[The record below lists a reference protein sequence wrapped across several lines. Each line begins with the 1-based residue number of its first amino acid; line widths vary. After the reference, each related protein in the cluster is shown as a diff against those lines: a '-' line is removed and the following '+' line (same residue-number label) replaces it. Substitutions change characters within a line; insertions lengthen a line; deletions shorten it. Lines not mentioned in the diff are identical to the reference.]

1 MISRYLAFGSLMES
15 DIAFPDLALGGEGDV
30 RWRVSRV
37 GALAPMHEPRELGR
51 ETIYDSVA
59 ATLYAHRDG
68 HRIVVD
74 DTGSFDLQA
83 DGRIFVA
90 PLATASEAFI
100 RAHILGRVLA
110 TALHTDGWLPLHA
123 SAVLTRE
130 GVVAFLGPKGMGK
143 SSLAAAMVAA
153 GARLV
158 TDDTLPCQAS
168 MPPRA
173 WPGIQALRVR
183 EDVREALALQSGDPL
198 DVDSRRFLVQL
209 GPERRSQ
216 KPEPLAAL
224 FLLAPAEDDS
234 RAEAAVR
241 TPFAPVLGAAAITA
255 HVKSGAMFGPAAAPA
270 MLARAAQ
277 MVHLVPVNQ
286 LSIVRDLARL
296 PKVAQTVLDW
306 YGGPPQ

>member
-1 MISRYLAFGSLMES
+1 VTSRYLAFGSVLES
-15 DIAFPDLALGGEGDV
+15 DIAFPDLAVAGEGDA
-30 RWRVSRV
+30 RWHVSRV
-37 GALAPMHEPRELGR
+37 AELAPMHEPRELGR
-51 ETIYDSVA
+51 ETIYDAVA
-59 ATLYAHRDG
+59 ATLYKHQGG
-68 HRIVVD
+68 HRIIVD
-74 DTGSFDLQA
+74 DTGSFDLLA
-83 DGRIFVA
+83 DGKILVA
-90 PLATASEAFI
+90 PLATASEAFV

-110 TALHTDGWLPLHA
+110 TALHRDGWLPLHA

-143 SSLAAAMVAA
+143 SSLAAAVVEA

-158 TDDTLPCQAS
+158 TDDTLPCQVS
-168 MPPRA
+168 TPPRA

-183 EDVREALALQSGDPL
+183 EDVREALALQGGDPL
-198 DVDSRRFLVQL
+198 DVDSRRFLVSL
-209 GPERRSQ
+209 GAERRAQ

-224 FLLAPAEDDS
+224 FLLAPAEDES

-255 HVKSGAMFGPAAAPA
+255 HVKSGAMFGPAAAGT

-277 MVHLVPVNQ
+277 LVHLVPVNQ

-296 PKVAQTVLDW
+296 PQVAQTVLDW
-306 YGGPPQ
+306 YGGPPR